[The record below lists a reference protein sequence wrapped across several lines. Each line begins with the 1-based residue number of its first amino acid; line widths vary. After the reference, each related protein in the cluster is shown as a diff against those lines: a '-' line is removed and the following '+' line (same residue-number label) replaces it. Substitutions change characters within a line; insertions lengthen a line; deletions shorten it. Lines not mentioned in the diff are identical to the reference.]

1 MNQENEEEIK
11 EIRKIL
17 STTRKPWSSRGYAK
31 VYNWK
36 SSIPD
41 TWVRFLGP
49 RKFKKASELKING
62 HFLNNS
68 REFLHTL
75 TTLKLKT
82 LAEDGHQ
89 LQNASKKLKLSEISK
104 GIDLL
109 NSNKYIANKISKL
122 KSRSQNSTP
131 MKRKSGL

>member
-1 MNQENEEEIK
+1 MNRENEEEIK

-49 RKFKKASELKING
+49 KKFRKASELRING
-62 HFLNNS
+62 HLLNNS

-82 LAEDGHQ
+82 LAEEGFQ
-89 LQNASKKLKLSEISK
+89 LKNTSKKVKLSEISK
-104 GIDLL
+104 GVDLI
-109 NSNKYIANKISKL
+109 NNNKYIADKIKKL

-131 MKRKSGL
+131 MKRKAGL